1 MKENLA
7 HIEDGRIGESI
18 IRQYFISKGI
28 KLFQIDWMT
37 HEDGEYRLNEVK
49 YQEIFEPPPFYG
61 HGLPKWQIK
70 DRLDFFTRKRIVPFF
85 YVVEKSDY
93 KKKERYHLIWSQ
105 SLITLEMGKHVDTWG
120 EDPRRVYDI
129 RSFNRT
135 YFAKRTP

>member
-1 MKENLA
+1 MKEDLA

-37 HEDGEYRLNEVK
+37 HEDGEDRLNEVK

-70 DRLDFFTRKRIVPFF
+70 DRLDFFTRKRIVPFL

-93 KKKERYHLIWSQ
+93 GRKKGHHLIWSQ
-105 SLITLEMGKHVDTWG
+105 SLIVLEIGRYMDTG
-120 EDPRRVYDI
+120 GSKPRRVYDI
-129 RSFNRT
+129 RSFNKI
-135 YFAKRTP
+135 YFVKRVS